1 MEKPPAN
8 DVANETVNDV
18 SKKVANE
25 HVAPERPAP
34 DRFSLA
40 KLKAFLARPL
50 SIAVIAILVLLVAGE
65 LLSPGFASPRQIV
78 ALLTIAALLG
88 VVSAG
93 QNLVILGGREG
104 IDLSVGGIISFGA
117 FLAGNLMQ
125 QNDANIIHAV
135 VLVLAATFLIGLMTG
150 LGVTF
155 LRIPPLVMTLGMLG
169 VVQGGLVLLTRGVP
183 SGRAAPLLSR
193 IVSEPLFLGLPG
205 IVYIWILVGVTVSL
219 VLRRTTF
226 GLNVYAIGTN
236 ENAAELAGVPIR
248 RTRALI
254 FALSGFFAGLTGILL
269 LGYTEYVFIGAG
281 DQYMLPSI
289 IAVVIGGT
297 SLAGGTGGYVGTMA
311 GAVVLILLQNILT
324 TLSIPPFG
332 RQIIFGITLLGL
344 MLLYGRQRRLRG

>member
-1 MEKPPAN
+1 MQTLALEK
-8 DVANETVNDV
+8 
-18 SKKVANE
+18 
-25 HVAPERPAP
+25 
-34 DRFSLA
+34 FSLES
-40 KLKAFLARPL
+40 LKGFLKRPL
-50 SIAVIAILVLLVAGE
+50 SIAVIAILVLLIGGE

-88 VVSAG
+88 VVAAG

-104 IDLSVGGIISFGA
+104 IDLSVGGIVSFGA

-135 VLVLAATFLIGLMTG
+135 VLVLAACFLIGLVTG

-183 SGRAAPLLSR
+183 SGRAAPLLNK
-193 IVSEPLFLGLPG
+193 IVSAPVFLGLPG
-205 IVYIWILVGVTVSL
+205 IVYIWILVGITLTL

-226 GLNVYAIGTN
+226 GYNVYAIGTN
-236 ENAAELAGVPIR
+236 EAAAALAGVPVR
-248 RTRALI
+248 LTRMLL
-254 FALSGFFAGLTGILL
+254 FALSGFFAGFTGILL

-297 SLAGGTGGYVGTMA
+297 SLAGGSGGYIGTMA
-311 GAVVLILLQNILT
+311 GAIVLVLLQNILT
-324 TLSIPPFG
+324 TLNIPPFG
-332 RQIIFGITLLGL
+332 RQVIFGITLLGL